1 MKIPF
6 SFLTET
12 NTARLGIKIRQISN
26 NELRIRGIYN
36 AEDWYEANSFDVMLA
51 IETALLHT
59 VYCIYES
66 ANNQLLQ

>member
-6 SFLTET
+6 SFLTKT
-12 NTARLGIKIRQISN
+12 DATRLGIKIRQISN
-26 NELRIRGIYN
+26 NELRISGAAK
-36 AEDWYEANSFDVMLA
+36 AEDWYEANSYDVMPA

-59 VYCIYES
+59 IYCIYEN